1 MCDNHREDGYTCRDN
16 YNDDGDFLTPA
27 ELVLMHRG

>member
-1 MCDNHREDGYTCRDN
+1 MRGNHREDRYTCRDN
-16 YNDDGDFLTPA
+16 DNDDSDFLTPA